1 MTDLVL
7 MTLPRSS
14 KIRKQNLIQK
24 TSSVRIEVQAA
35 NMNYKKKSCRVV
47 RSMCCKNFHCE
58 QDTLIIIK
66 KNCLE
71 QFCL

>member
-24 TSSVRIEVQAA
+24 MSSVRIEVQAA
-35 NMNYKKKSCRVV
+35 NMNYKKKKVV
-47 RSMCCKNFHCE
+47 E
-58 QDTLIIIK
+58 L
-66 KNCLE
+66 
-71 QFCL
+71 